1 MIQFALDSVQTVLCF
16 GAHADDIE
24 IGCGG
29 AILKLLERNENLD
42 VFWIVLS
49 GFGDREA
56 EARHSAELF
65 LSGTKNKSIQ
75 INQFPD
81 TLFPYNGEK
90 IKAYFNELGRLIAP
104 DVVFT
109 HRLED
114 RHQDHRLVAE
124 LTWNTFR
131 DHLIFEYEI
140 PKYEGDLG
148 SPNVYVPLT
157 EAICER
163 KVDIIVKSFSSQTTK
178 KWFCAETFWA
188 MLRVR
193 GIESDSQSQFA
204 EGLYCRK
211 LVI

>member
-1 MIQFALDSVQTVLCF
+1 MIQMDLKGIQTVLCL

-29 AILKLLERNENLD
+29 TVLKLLERDENLN
-42 VFWIVLS
+42 VHWIVLS
-49 GFGDREA
+49 GAGDRET
-56 EARHSAELF
+56 EALRSAERF
-65 LSGTKNKSIQ
+65 LAGATNKSIKVH
-75 INQFPD
+75 QFPD
-81 TLFPYNGEK
+81 SFFPYNGGD
-90 IKAYFNELGRLIAP
+90 IKAFFNEFSGSITP

-131 DHLIFEYEI
+131 DHLILEYEI

-148 SPNVYVPLT
+148 NPNVYVPLT
-157 EAICER
+157 KSICQKKINTIVDSFASQKR
-163 KVDIIVKSFSSQTTK
+163 KNWFSE
-178 KWFCAETFWA
+178 ETFWA
-188 MLRVR
+188 MLRIR
-193 GIESDSQSQFA
+193 GVEADSQSRFA

-211 LVI
+211 MVL